1 MADSKITDLTLAT
14 SITGDDVLPIVNGGS
29 TKKVTVTKIKEGLA
43 TTTYVD
49 TQDALKY
56 DASNPSGYQ
65 TAGQV
70 QTIADAKVVQTITN
84 GVTATAP
91 SQDAVFD
98 ALATKQA
105 TLVSATNIKTING
118 TTILGSGDLVVSGGG
133 SVTLSPIGAVPNAN
147 AATLTGSVLNLQPA
161 SASFGGVVTTGD
173 QTFAGAKTFSSIKFG
188 ATGVPTFF
196 EYIGSPFL
204 TGAGGVTFNIGGG
217 PGVVQNNLA
226 VPNGTF
232 NIGLQT
238 ASTIASFDAN
248 KNVVSLP
255 LATYPSLT
263 ELALLK
269 GVTGSS
275 VQTQLNAKVTS
286 VTGTAPVVSSGGAT
300 PAISMAAATASVDGF
315 LTAANFTTF
324 NNKQDKSLSA
334 YSVVA
339 NNTASSANAAE
350 FTFRKWDKATYGGTI
365 AWNGTAPTTI
375 LGQSYGGQQV
385 GNMVSINLSIVYSV
399 AGATNTQV
407 TFTLPSDLPT
417 PVSPTGFT
425 AALDVIAY
433 GTGMIMNATNSTAVT
448 GARNCFLRRNAA
460 NNGYEFFLNVSI
472 SVSAKVAIL
481 NLTYQTS

>member
-56 DASNPSGYQ
+56 NASNPSDYQ

-173 QTFAGAKTFSSIKFG
+173 QTFAGIKTFGQLKTTYASTNVIAS
-188 ATGVPTFF
+188 
-196 EYIGSPFL
+196 IGSDGTINGL
-204 TGAGGVTFNIGGG
+204 NLSGG
-217 PGVVQNNLA
+217 
-226 VPNGTF
+226 
-232 NIGLQT
+232 
-238 ASTIASFDAN
+238 
-248 KNVVSLP
+248 
-255 LATYPSLT
+255 YPSLT
-263 ELALLK
+263 EITYVK
-269 GVTGSS
+269 GVTGAI
-275 VQTQLNAKVTS
+275 QTQLNAKVTS

-300 PAISMAAATASVDGF
+300 PAISMAEATPLVDGY
-315 LTAANFTTF
+315 LTAAYFTTF
-324 NNKQDKSLSA
+324 INKQDKSLSA
-334 YSVVA
+334 FSMVA
-339 NNTASSANAAE
+339 NNTASAANTTE
-350 FTFRKWDKATYGGTI
+350 FTFRKWDLATYTPTPTWTGTT
-365 AWNGTAPTTI
+365 NPTVL
-375 LGQSYGGQQV
+375 LGNTYSGQQV
-385 GNMVSINLSIVYSV
+385 GNMVSINIALVYST
-399 AGATNTQV
+399 AGAANTQV
-407 TFTLPSDLPT
+407 ILPLPSDFPT
-417 PVSPTGFT
+417 PYSPTGLT
-425 AALDVIAY
+425 GALDIIAY
-433 GTGMIMNATNSTAVT
+433 GTGMILASTTSTAVT
-448 GARNCFLRRNAA
+448 GARNSLLRRNSA
-460 NNGYEFFLNVSI
+460 NTGYEFLMNI
-472 SVSAKVAIL
+472 SVSVAAKVALL
-481 NLTYQTS
+481 NITYQIS

>member
-56 DASNPSGYQ
+56 NASNPSDYQ

-173 QTFAGAKTFSSIKFG
+173 QTFAGIKTFGQLKTTYASTNVIAS
-188 ATGVPTFF
+188 
-196 EYIGSPFL
+196 IGSDGTINGL
-204 TGAGGVTFNIGGG
+204 NLSGG
-217 PGVVQNNLA
+217 
-226 VPNGTF
+226 
-232 NIGLQT
+232 
-238 ASTIASFDAN
+238 
-248 KNVVSLP
+248 
-255 LATYPSLT
+255 YPSLT
-263 ELALLK
+263 EITYVK
-269 GVTGSS
+269 GVTGAI
-275 VQTQLNAKVTS
+275 QTQLNAKVTS
-286 VTGTAPVVSSGGAT
+286 VTGTSPVVSSGGAT